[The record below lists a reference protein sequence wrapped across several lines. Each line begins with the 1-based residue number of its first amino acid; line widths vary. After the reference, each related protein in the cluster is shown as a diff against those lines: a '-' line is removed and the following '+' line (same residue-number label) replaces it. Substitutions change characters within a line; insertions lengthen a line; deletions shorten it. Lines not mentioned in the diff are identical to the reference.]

1 MKERIRMR
9 RATLVVQTAVNAYR
23 ARAYPYQNIQLP
35 QNMLTPAILADAR
48 TAALILFYSCHYMR
62 GTIKSDYAMRKIVE
76 LHAQFPDFFDPH
88 RAMQLPFETVRE
100 RLYAMI
106 PYKSGEITR
115 SWIEN
120 SRRLALHWHSD
131 PRTIFSVARSKS
143 DLYRY
148 VTNRTTVRLEDRT
161 GNLNEDGF
169 MGFQKKMANML
180 AYFLESCALVKPFP
194 VETVPPV
201 DFHHLRILIATQ
213 SIVVPDKTQARY
225 EEVRPVG
232 EHVYAV
238 LMKRHNIGMLELG
251 DALWLLSSRLCS
263 ESPVTE
269 TRDGELMGVDWDNP
283 EVRSRYART
292 CGSCPLQQYCTI
304 AVQANVYYQKGYFE
318 LTRVRPQPPKH
329 AVRHDLFP
337 DAPRVFPRKGA

>member
-1 MKERIRMR
+1 MKERIKMR
-9 RATLVVQTAVNAYR
+9 RATRVVQTAVQAYR
-23 ARAYPYQNIQLP
+23 QRAYPYQNILLP
-35 QNMLTPAILADAR
+35 QDMLPKSLRADKG

-62 GTIKSDYAMRKIVE
+62 GTIKSGYAMRKIVG
-76 LHAQFPDFFDPH
+76 LHAQSPEFFDPH
-88 RAMQLPFETVRE
+88 HAMQLPYEEVRK
-100 RLYAMI
+100 RLHDMI
-106 PYKSGEITR
+106 PYKSEQIAR

-120 SRRLALHWHSD
+120 SRRLVLHWHGD
-131 PRTIFSVARSKS
+131 PRIIFSVARKQD

-148 VTNRTTVRLEDRT
+148 VTNRVTVRLPGRT

-180 AYFLESCALVKPFP
+180 AYFLESCRLVEPFP
-194 VETVPPV
+194 QETVPPV

-213 SIVVPDKTQARY
+213 SIHVPGRTQARY
-225 EEVRPVG
+225 EELRPIG
-232 EHVYAV
+232 EHVYKV
-238 LMKRHNIGMLELG
+238 LMKRHNIGMRELG

-283 EVRSRYART
+283 EVRTRYVRT

-318 LTRVRPQPPKH
+318 LTHVRPQPPQHLKSS
-329 AVRHDLFP
+329 DLFP
-337 DAPRVFPRKGA
+337 EAPRVFPRKGA